1 MPRGQSWRRRGGGG
15 WREVGLSGE
24 AVTDASC
31 LRRGLMSHC
40 IAILKVILF
49 DFPRRIM
56 GWSPGI
62 RLSRRRDFG
71 GALTR
76 AGGLL

>member
-1 MPRGQSWRRRGGGG
+1 M
-15 WREVGLSGE
+15 GLSGE
-24 AVTDASC
+24 ALTNASC

-49 DFPRRIM
+49 DFPRRIK
-56 GWSPGI
+56 GVVTKASGCTDCPGGGT
-62 RLSRRRDFG
+62 LG
-71 GALTR
+71 GALIP